1 MFRNII
7 GRGWFPLLLTAV
19 AVVSII
25 YGVSI
30 NIVVPVLAGL
40 LCVGLAILIVNTRKD
55 QLELQSVKLTQ
66 IAEYFNRRF
75 MGNASFTIFS
85 VIEGLFAVE
94 NPAIWEWARACD
106 MSRRIFNSWSD
117 SFTSRVQSDRQSRRF
132 TNFFR
137 THLNELW
144 SINNHYYE
152 FVEQFHEVA
161 EKYGVPANVADD
173 YRRFAVEYN
182 GFVESFRAAITE
194 LKKARHTHLE
204 APGVKLAPDLAA
216 KK

>member
-106 MSRRIFNSWSD
+106 TSQRVFNTWCD
-117 SFTSRVQSDRQSRRF
+117 SFMNRVGNDVRASMPKPA
-132 TNFFR
+132 R
-137 THLNELW
+137 TATLRANGHTQRKGAWLW
-144 SINNHYYE
+144 LMKGS
-152 FVEQFHEVA
+152 
-161 EKYGVPANVADD
+161 P
-173 YRRFAVEYN
+173 
-182 GFVESFRAAITE
+182 
-194 LKKARHTHLE
+194 
-204 APGVKLAPDLAA
+204 
-216 KK
+216 